1 MPGSPASLLRRER
14 GALEGIAKRFRIDKP
29 KHFRIADHDAADCCG
44 VTVDMAGAKAL
55 LAKGFGRQGTQGAI

>member
-1 MPGSPASLLRRER
+1 
-14 GALEGIAKRFRIDKP
+14 
-29 KHFRIADHDAADCCG
+29 